1 MIPGIIRIILFIIIM
16 IVFYLGLQVS
26 SLKINAQ
33 PSNYLEV
40 TSEDCLDHLLLS
52 VSLHQQQQDGNK
64 NLVATIMDNV
74 GNMNCD
80 NARFVTE
87 SLDKFGIKKV
97 YPTQLGGREWFVNM
111 DNPYNDT
118 NFILGNIDLEKQL
131 DGSWQV
137 GSDDITDTFNGKFH
151 IIMGVNTPPDQKH
164 WKNVEITGY
173 AKVISTADDDY
184 YRLQW
189 YARGGNH
196 TSGAPCE
203 GTALKGQILVNGV
216 AGWVKEI
223 WHDGGYTLQNAS
235 NFKATN
241 SILDRWI
248 GFKVVM
254 YNINNDT
261 AVKME
266 SYIDNENNNNWTK
279 VTDFI
284 DNGTWYSGSS
294 DEVFYSANCGKPKN
308 YVITNS
314 GPIASFRSDGIVWNF
329 KNLSIREIQPP
340 SFADTI
346 G

>member
-1 MIPGIIRIILFIIIM
+1 M
-16 IVFYLGLQVS
+16 VFYSGLQIS
-26 SLKINAQ
+26 SLKIDAQ
-33 PSNYLEV
+33 PSNHLEV
-40 TSEDCLDHLLLS
+40 TSGDCLNHLPSS
-52 VSLHQQQQDGNK
+52 VSLNQKQNSNK

-74 GNMNCD
+74 TNMHCN
-80 NARFVTE
+80 NTRFVTE

-97 YPTQLGGREWFVNM
+97 YPTELGGREWYVNM
-111 DNPYNDT
+111 DNPYNDN
-118 NFILGNIDLEKQL
+118 NFILGNIDLEKQP

-151 IIMGVNTPPDQKH
+151 IILGVNTPPDQKQ

-173 AKVISTADDDY
+173 AKVISTADPNY

-189 YARGGNH
+189 YARGGSH
-196 TSGAPCE
+196 TSETPCE
-203 GTALKGQILVNGV
+203 GTALKGQLLVNGV

-223 WHDGGYTLQNAS
+223 WHDGGYTYQNGTNS
-235 NFKATN
+235 RATN

-284 DNGTWYSGSS
+284 DNGTWYSGST
-294 DEVFYSANCGKPKN
+294 DDVFYSANCGKPKN

-329 KNLSIREIQPP
+329 KNLSVREIQPP

-346 G
+346 D

>member
-1 MIPGIIRIILFIIIM
+1 LISGMIRIILFTIIM
-16 IVFYLGLQVS
+16 IVFYSGLQVT

-33 PSNYLEV
+33 LSNHLEV
-40 TSEDCLDHLLLS
+40 ASGDCLDHLLPS
-52 VSLHQQQQDGNK
+52 VTLHQQQDGNK
-64 NLVATIMDNV
+64 NLVSKIMDNV
-74 GNMNCD
+74 ESMNCD

-97 YPTQLGGREWFVNM
+97 YPTQQGGREWFVNM
-111 DNPYNDT
+111 DNPYKDS
-118 NFILGNIDLEKQL
+118 NFILGNIDLEKQP

-151 IIMGVNTPPDQKH
+151 IIMGVNTPYDQKH

-173 AKVISTADDDY
+173 AKVISTADDNY

-196 TSGAPCE
+196 TSAAPCE

-223 WHDGGYTLQNAS
+223 WHDGGYTLQNATNS
-235 NFKATN
+235 KATD

-284 DNGTWYSGSS
+284 DNGTWYSGSP